1 MDRYL
6 LDTHIALYLMTDS
19 NELERDIREIL
30 DDYNNLLYIST
41 VSVQEMVFLKKR
53 NRVKLPWKKPE
64 DTLTAMDSMNLQLLP
79 VKREH
84 LETFAR
90 LTIPESHYDPNDH
103 VIISQAITEKM
114 RLVSSDRQFENY
126 TSQKLRLLFNQR

>member
-1 MDRYL
+1 
-6 LDTHIALYLMTDS
+6 MTNS
-19 NELERDIREIL
+19 NELERDIREL
-30 DDYNNLLYIST
+30 FEDYNNLLYVST
-41 VSVQEMVFLKKR
+41 VSVQEMVFFKKR

-64 DTLTAMDSMNLQLLP
+64 DILTAMESISLQLLP

-84 LETFAR
+84 LVTFAR
-90 LTIPESHYDPNDH
+90 LSIPEDHHDPNDH

>member
-6 LDTHIALYLMTDS
+6 IDTHIALFLMSDS
-19 NELERDIREIL
+19 NELEKDIREIF
-30 DDYNNLLYIST
+30 DDSNNLLYVSTISA
-41 VSVQEMVFLKKR
+41 QEMLFLRKR

-64 DTLTAMDSMNLQLLP
+64 DILVVMENLNIQLLP

-90 LTIPESHYDPNDH
+90 LSIPENHHDPNDH
-103 VIISQAITEKM
+103 MIISQAITEKM

>member
-19 NELERDIREIL
+19 NELERDIREL
-30 DDYNNLLYIST
+30 FDDCNNLLYVST
-41 VSVQEMVFLKKR
+41 VSAQEMVFLKKR
-53 NRVKLPWKKPE
+53 NRIKFHWKNPE
-64 DTLTAMDSMNLQLLP
+64 DILNSLELFNLQLLP

-84 LETFAR
+84 LEAFAR
-90 LTIPESHYDPNDH
+90 LSVPEDHQDPNDH
-103 VIISQAITEKM
+103 IIISQAITEKM